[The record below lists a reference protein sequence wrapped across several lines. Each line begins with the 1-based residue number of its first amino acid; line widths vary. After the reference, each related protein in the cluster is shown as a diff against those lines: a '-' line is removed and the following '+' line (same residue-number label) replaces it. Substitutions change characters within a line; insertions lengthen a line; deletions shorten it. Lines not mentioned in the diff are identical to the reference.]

1 MAMVPVCV
9 CCTYRCLMM
18 LKCCHLLFSPSAVDA
33 TCSHSFL
40 LSPKLICTDPEL
52 HFCNIYNDKLNAKP
66 AKKIL
71 IGSAFVCSTWK
82 DHYNCHPTKV
92 CSIFLTVN
100 YLSNC
105 LSQHSWE
112 CLKIQ
117 EGKDKVGVG
126 IILHCSSVW
135 FTLRFSRCC
144 KGSKFILR
152 SVFWWDAQ
160 KKWNTAR
167 AGLLI
172 CKWGNSTSTCFFF
185 SLQLRGLY

>member
-1 MAMVPVCV
+1 M
-9 CCTYRCLMM
+9 
-18 LKCCHLLFSPSAVDA
+18 
-33 TCSHSFL
+33 
-40 LSPKLICTDPEL
+40 
-52 HFCNIYNDKLNAKP
+52 
-66 AKKIL
+66 
-71 IGSAFVCSTWK
+71 GSAFVCSTWK

-105 LSQHSWE
+105 LSQHSWG

-117 EGKDKVGVG
+117 ERKDKVGVG

-152 SVFWWDAQ
+152 SIFWWDAQ
-160 KKWNTAR
+160 KKWNTAW
-167 AGLLI
+167 AELLI
-172 CKWGNSTSTCFFF
+172 YKWGNSTSTCFFSPTERVVLKRECVPDSSKLGPEQLAYQANHLCLSALSYCF
-185 SLQLRGLY
+185 LQERNPIAITDTV